1 MDIRLPNWEGAFVAI
16 EKLDFYLLSESH
28 PIGRSKARLL
38 RNLGY
43 ATAGQGVL
51 RQDLIS
57 IARDQNVSEV
67 VTSEYGSKFVID
79 GVLHTPSGVDLAVRT
94 IWIIETGEDR
104 PRFVTA
110 YPV

>member
-1 MDIRLPNWEGAFVAI
+1 MGTRLPNREDALVPK
-16 EKLDFYLLSESH
+16 EKLELYLLSESH
-28 PIGRSKARLL
+28 AIGRAKARL
-38 RNLGY
+38 RRSLGY
-43 ATAGQGVL
+43 ATAGQSVL

-57 IARDQNVSEV
+57 IARDRNVSEV

-79 GVLHTPSGVDLAVRT
+79 GFLHTPGGVDLAVRT
-94 IWIIETGEDR
+94 ILIIGTGEGR